1 MRIILAAALLA
12 PSFGALACK
21 KPEPIVL
28 VQCPEPPIVQDP
40 VDPVHLLTDAS
51 SPADVVA
58 AYRASRLLWRN
69 ECTHRGRLLNAYR
82 KPSPV
87 ETKR

>member
-1 MRIILAAALLA
+1 MRTVLAVALFAL
-12 PSFGALACK
+12 PFGALACK

-28 VQCPEPPIVQDP
+28 VQCPEPPLVQDP
-40 VDPVHLLTDAS
+40 VDPVLLITDAS
-51 SPADVVA
+51 SPADVAA

-82 KPSPV
+82 KPSPT